1 MNSKKVK
8 IVALLSDGIDSA
20 VAVHLLAEVGAEIS
34 LLYLDRFG
42 KEGSLETKKRSFEK
56 VRSIVRKLEQVHGK
70 LELYRGEY
78 APIMEDFT
86 AKIDNR
92 YTCLLCRRMMYRT
105 AEKLAKEIGADAITT
120 GESLG
125 QVASQTLDNI
135 TNEDDAVKMPIL
147 RPLVGLDKNEVISI
161 AREIGTYEV
170 SISESFDCPYTPSSP
185 AISSDHEK
193 IIEDESR
200 FDIDRLLKRIDLE
213 HETHRR

>member
-1 MNSKKVK
+1 MNSKGVK

-34 LLYLDRFG
+34 LLYLDRFS
-42 KEGSLETKKRSFEK
+42 EDDSTAKKDRSFEK
-56 VRSIVRKLEQVHGK
+56 VRSIVKKLEKIHGE

-78 APIMEDFT
+78 SPVMENFT
-86 AKIDNR
+86 AKIDSR
-92 YTCLLCRRMMYRT
+92 YTCLLCRRMMYRS
-105 AEKLAKEIGADAITT
+105 AEKLAKEIGAVAITT

-135 TNEDDAVKMPIL
+135 SNEDDAVEMPIL

-213 HETHRR
+213 HENH